1 SDLKSCIKKVNNN
14 LPNNKKAINWNNNK
28 EQVTFAPHKPSC
40 TISTGNVS
48 RTVPAHTLSFKEKD
62 TEFIKNNLNKQLT
75 ALEIEEKRKNYA
87 INIIGGR
94 EGQAKVGES
103 QYDNEEVTLAFTELN
118 ILNNKVNNV
127 NDNDK

>member
-1 SDLKSCIKKVNNN
+1 
-14 LPNNKKAINWNNNK
+14 NK

-94 EGQAKVGES
+94 EGQPEIGES
-103 QYDNEEVTLAFTELN
+103 QYDNSEVTIAFTEFN
-118 ILNNKVNNV
+118 ISNNKVKYID
-127 NDNDK
+127 DNDKVKSDPLNFNEINPADL